1 MDFQRKSNTIQ
12 VQQEGGIYIY
22 VEVDMEDGGGQGDGQ
37 GGGQGGKQGVGQGG
51 GQGDGLGFLETS
63 NARTSAKRRRLSA
76 TDDCYWECKDCR
88 ITL

>member
-1 MDFQRKSNTIQ
+1 
-12 VQQEGGIYIY
+12 
-22 VEVDMEDGGGQGDGQ
+22 MEDE
-37 GGGQGGKQGVGQGG
+37 GGQGGKQGVGQGGGQGDGQGG

-63 NARTSAKRRRLSA
+63 NARTSAKRRRPSA